1 MKSRSTLSTWLS
13 GLDRSRLARV
23 LTLRKDA
30 AAAPE
35 PRSVGEL
42 ADRLQRPASVAL
54 VLPHLTLPCLQ
65 AAEALAAL
73 GARAS
78 RDGLAELLGSA
89 SPAAAHALDAALE
102 ALSDRALVWRDGDG
116 ALRMVTPLRQAW
128 PTPLGLDAP
137 LEELLAG
144 ATSEE
149 LRGMLA
155 VLGIKPPNTK
165 QRRLAALVEHH
176 SDADRVAALVARAPA
191 ATRKT
196 LEQSATPTLRR
207 SPVIAFGVPGAPGAP
222 GGDPRP
228 GARWALDRGL
238 LFQDPHGYWPVRM
251 PAEVALA
258 LRGPDWHAP
267 FEPLPP
273 VPRLVAVTSSEV
285 EREAAAAATAFVAR
299 AAAVLS
305 ACATAPPARLKSG
318 GIGARELARLG
329 RAAQADDAVVRL
341 TLETAYAAG
350 LLARDG
356 DRVLP
361 TTAYDAWSEPEPAE
375 RLAVLL
381 RAWRDLPLTPPGRAT
396 NTTRPSRARRCA
408 FLRRLSS
415 GPPRAAHRG
424 GGPPGRT
431 GRQGR
436 IGAGATRGVAPSAR
450 RRRITQGHGAVQ
462 YRDPGRRTAGRAGAG
477 GVVPARRPPG
487 GPRRRRTR
495 HQRPTAAASRGHD
508 GPDRPGPHGRRHR
521 HAVRATRGAP

>member
-42 ADRLQRPASVAL
+42 ADRLQRLASVAL

-144 ATSEE
+144 AASEE

-155 VLGIKPPNTK
+155 VLGIKPPTTK

-176 SDADRVAALVARAPA
+176 SDPDRVAALVARAPA

-207 SPVIAFGVPGAPGAP
+207 SPFIAFGVPGAPGAP

-273 VPRLVAVTSSEV
+273 APRLVAVTSSEV

-381 RAWRDLPLTPPGRAT
+381 RAWRDLPLTPT
-396 NTTRPSRARRCA
+396 RARDEHDKA
-408 FLRRLSS
+408 FPRSPVRLPAAAVFRPATGCSS
-415 GPPRAAHRG
+415 
-424 GGPPGRT
+424 
-431 GRQGR
+431 
-436 IGAGATRGVAPSAR
+436 R
-450 RRRITQGHGAVQ
+450 RRASRQDRAPRPHRSWGHSWRGAVRSPTT
-462 YRDPGRRTAGRAGAG
+462 YHPRT
-477 GVVPARRPPG
+477 
-487 GPRRRRTR
+487 RRRSV
-495 HQRPTAAASRGHD
+495 P
-508 GPDRPGPHGRRHR
+508 
-521 HAVRATRGAP
+521 